1 MTDNSRVISTSEEL
15 RAFAAEVANGTF
27 FSTHH
32 PEEQR
37 ALASCLPPLGQRI
50 VFHFPLTIIHRDK
63 PDFLLVFQDRRISVE
78 VVKFLSSAR
87 AHATATARRLGI
99 GFIPTRYDF
108 GSPTRTREQMEQS
121 LVAPSVGLTDWRPIF
136 DRQYV
141 EEILRLVQEK
151 KQKVLIESSVDAAE
165 HWLLIEDE
173 HDMSD
178 LQIDYVIR
186 ASLDGLQSHWASQPH
201 FARIILLSRPLLV
214 DMNQADPAHTNI

>member
-1 MTDNSRVISTSEEL
+1 MTDNSRAISTREDL
-15 RAFAAEVANGTF
+15 RAFAADVATGTL
-27 FSTHH
+27 FSSHH

-37 ALASCLPPLGQRI
+37 ALASCLPSLSQRI
-50 VFHFPLTIIHRDK
+50 AFQFPLTIIHRDK
-63 PDFLLVFQDRRISVE
+63 PDFLLVFQDRCISVE
-78 VVKFLSSAR
+78 VVRFLSSAR
-87 AHATATARRLGI
+87 AHATTTARRLGI

-121 LVAPSVGLTDWRPIF
+121 LVALSVGLTDWRPIF

-151 KQKVLIESSVDAAE
+151 KQKVLIESTVDAAE

-186 ASLDGLQSHWASQPH
+186 ASLDGLQPHWASQPH
-201 FARIILLSRPLLV
+201 FSRILLLSRPLLV
-214 DMNQADPAHTNI
+214 DMNTTEPAFTNI